1 MPKLT
6 FEYCLTYKSGQQYT
20 TWIHASSQEEADK
33 VVREEYGAET
43 YEMVSAKKFDG
54 MVQGIFC

>member
-1 MPKLT
+1 MLKLT
-6 FEYCLTYKSGQQYT
+6 FEYCLIYTSGQQYT
-20 TWIHASSQEEADK
+20 TWIHASTQEEADK

-43 YEMVSAKKFDG
+43 YVLVSAKKFEG